1 MLERVRFQS
10 LDRWQTV
17 FVKLAR
23 KTKRDGAVPLT
34 GRRASRLRLC
44 PVVMISV
51 ALTLGAMP
59 PVIASGASS
68 ETKNAN
74 LTWGGI
80 VSETMLVVS
89 VFATGT
95 PIIAPLVA

>member
-1 MLERVRFQS
+1 
-10 LDRWQTV
+10 
-17 FVKLAR
+17 
-23 KTKRDGAVPLT
+23 
-34 GRRASRLRLC
+34 
-44 PVVMISV
+44 MISV

-80 VSETMLVVS
+80 VSETMLVVLFLLLERPS
-89 VFATGT
+89 SRRWSPSAVFSLNYA
-95 PIIAPLVA
+95 L